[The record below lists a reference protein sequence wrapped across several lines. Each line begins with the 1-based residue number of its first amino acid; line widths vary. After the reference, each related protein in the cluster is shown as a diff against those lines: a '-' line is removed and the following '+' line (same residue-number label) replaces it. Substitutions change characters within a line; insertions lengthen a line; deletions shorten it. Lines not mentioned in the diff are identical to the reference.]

1 VLSRRVLLDEGHRQV
16 VDVEQAAIWKFLWWS
31 GTISV
36 HVLVDQNRQDHSVRI
51 NIFLSTV
58 SIAAISNQKLVFNPS
73 GEDLFVLFMAC
84 YL

>member
-1 VLSRRVLLDEGHRQV
+1 VVSRRVLLDEGHRQV

-36 HVLVDQNRQDHSVRI
+36 HVSVDQNRQDHSVRI

-58 SIAAISNQKLVFNPS
+58 LLLPNRSSPS

>member
-1 VLSRRVLLDEGHRQV
+1 MVSRRVLLDEGDRQV

-51 NIFLSTV
+51 YIFLSTV
-58 SIAAISNQKLVFNPS
+58 SIAAMSNLKLVFNPS
-73 GEDLFVLFMAC
+73 AEDLFVLFMAC
-84 YL
+84 SL